1 MRIIGIL
8 LLSALFLSA
17 CTPTASSGSSAAAN
31 NALEKKNNAAQAGE
45 NVPTEKQTN
54 EEQNDGPSVKQ
65 TEGGQVEQK
74 QSAPQKQT
82 AATKQNTA
90 ENQTVTVKQNATN
103 SQIPTAKQTTGEK
116 QNQTLTTKQAEDLV
130 RAQLNLQPD
139 QNVKVEYDHDAS
151 NGDYII
157 HVYEFVVDNPST
169 GDGHTVTLGWYG
181 VNKQTKKVYNMM
193 Q

>member
-54 EEQNDGPSVKQ
+54 EEQNDGLSVKQ
-65 TEGGQVEQK
+65 TEGGQIEQK

-90 ENQTVTVKQNATN
+90 DNQTAVIKGNTTNSQPTTVKQT
-103 SQIPTAKQTTGEK
+103 TAKK
-116 QNQTLTTKQAEDLV
+116 Q
-130 RAQLNLQPD
+130 D
-139 QNVKVEYDHDAS
+139 QV
-151 NGDYII
+151 G
-157 HVYEFVVDNPST
+157 
-169 GDGHTVTLGWYG
+169 L
-181 VNKQTKKVYNMM
+181 
-193 Q
+193 

>member
-130 RAQLNLQPD
+130 RAQLN
-139 QNVKVEYDHDAS
+139 
-151 NGDYII
+151 
-157 HVYEFVVDNPST
+157 
-169 GDGHTVTLGWYG
+169 
-181 VNKQTKKVYNMM
+181 
-193 Q
+193 